1 MNSMLEKEVKK
12 YLGSIAKKLVCSRK
26 QKRLIIK
33 DIEQSIRDYIENENI
48 TDISQLYSHFGSA
61 EEIAK
66 TYLADFVEPE
76 DIKKAIN
83 KKKVLIIGV
92 IVALIIWLLGVCI
105 AVYDAH
111 DDGPDIIVQGPA
123 IEAPEGVD
131 IFDENYEVPG
141 IR

>member
-1 MNSMLEKEVKK
+1 MIEKDIKI
-12 YLGSIAKKLVCSRK
+12 YLHAIDNNLVCPKK
-26 QKRLIIK
+26 QKKTILE
-33 DIEQSIRDYIENENI
+33 DIEASIRDYIENENI

-66 TYLADFVEPE
+66 TYLADFVTPA
-76 DIKKAIN
+76 DIKRAVN
-83 KKKVLIIGV
+83 KKKALIIGV

-111 DDGPDIIVQGPA
+111 DDGPDITVYGPA

-131 IFDENYEVPG
+131 VHDENYEVT
-141 IR
+141 I

>member
-1 MNSMLEKEVKK
+1 MIEKDIKI
-12 YLGSIAKKLVCSRK
+12 YLYAIGKNLVCPKR
-26 QKRLIIK
+26 QKKIILE
-33 DIEQSIRDYIENENI
+33 DIETSIRVYVEDENI

-66 TYLADFVEPE
+66 TYLADFVDPT

-83 KKKVLIIGV
+83 KKKALTIGI
-92 IVALIIWLLGVCI
+92 IVALVIWLAAVCI

-111 DDGPDIIVQGPA
+111 DDGPDITVYGPA

-131 IFDENYEVPG
+131 VHDENYEVT
-141 IR
+141 I

>member
-26 QKRLIIK
+26 QKRLILK

-66 TYLADFVEPE
+66 TYLADFVTPA
-76 DIKKAIN
+76 DIKKAVN
-83 KKKVLIIGV
+83 KKKALIIGI
-92 IVALIIWLLGVCI
+92 IVALVIYVLAL
-105 AVYDAH
+105 
-111 DDGPDIIVQGPA
+111 IIVIIDGHISVNGYMVESLPKE
-123 IEAPEGVD
+123 ILID
-131 IFDENYEVPG
+131 TINLFDRRVLL
-141 IR
+141 